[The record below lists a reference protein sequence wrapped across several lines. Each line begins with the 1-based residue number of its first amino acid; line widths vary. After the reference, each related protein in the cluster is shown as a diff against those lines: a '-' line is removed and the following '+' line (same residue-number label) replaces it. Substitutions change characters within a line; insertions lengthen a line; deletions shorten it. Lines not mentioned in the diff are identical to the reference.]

1 MITSYRIK
9 KEIFTLLRKGIHEP
23 ALHDVVNEAALKK
36 VLFTKYAHDL
46 SDEEFNDIGD
56 ELADA
61 GDFYW
66 NDNGKLALT
75 AGGLAHLA
83 RPGT

>member
-1 MITSYRIK
+1 MITAHQIK

-23 ALHDVVNEAALKK
+23 ALNDVVNEAALKK
-36 VLFTKYAHDL
+36 RLFTKYAHDL
-46 SDEEFNDIGD
+46 SDEEFNSIGD

-75 AGGLAHLA
+75 SGGLARLA
-83 RPGT
+83 KTGT